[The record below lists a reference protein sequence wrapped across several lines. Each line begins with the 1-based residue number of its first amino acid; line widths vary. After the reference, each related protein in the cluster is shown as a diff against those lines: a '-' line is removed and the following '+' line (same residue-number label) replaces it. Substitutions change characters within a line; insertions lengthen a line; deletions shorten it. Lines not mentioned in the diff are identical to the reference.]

1 MKDVEVAANT
11 LNQVT
16 SQRQS
21 FIAQA
26 NPQTAQRIAEI
37 YRQYPMLSA
46 GVVLSAAK
54 SGMTDDVLKKVAER
68 AYKVA
73 ETDPE
78 SLNPASTKQKSWFE
92 RNVKDKLKTGSRWT
106 TAALNFPT
114 EFVQGGIAQIF
125 DSGDDGSVKGWFA
138 STELGTMVM
147 EDEKSG
153 SGFFVGGDAKKNQG
167 RRARE
172 YRGTID
178 GHAWTVGRG
187 AASVFLPEKSTAFNL
202 MSGLIDAGVTLSIPA
217 VPGAGEV
224 ADLARGL
231 QTAGKAGVIADTIAN
246 VSNALGKTGSVI
258 NGAKAQEFIQSG
270 RGQRLVRNLMD
281 ANTLDDVYKA
291 TNDGLFLDTALKLR
305 DAKTEAEIVSVLNE
319 TLGTQKA
326 LSTTLIPGAG
336 RTYQSRKAITD
347 TIEKFPG
354 LNRQLS
360 TMPDFNFKEGHVSV
374 NLSATAPQDKVH
386 TMRQVDRW
394 LTQFKAPDDVRRSV
408 IDELGDALSETAGS
422 RVAQKN
428 VGEKLEGIFKQS
440 LIDEGVDEDIAGAIL
455 ARQRDITAKARRYHV
470 DDAGNPTDAGFNMAL
485 VGQDPSIQEGVL
497 AGPHLASE
505 LADTFLDLPDPRVIR
520 RLTGNMGWISGK
532 TQAGALRRAGRVA
545 QEAPLESDAN
555 LDALR
560 RAGELR
566 MPFAMIDWVQ
576 DKWRTTT
583 LMTVAY
589 SMRNLLEGQA
599 RLALNPYGDNTS
611 AFKHPLMHIM
621 WSTRAK
627 GSGDVTGNLWNGIP
641 IGEAAQE
648 TQREFSRAV
657 GSAVSSYYNDPV
669 PVFAAAKRTG
679 SWDFATK
686 GAQDKELVVLGH
698 GDQLGKLNADFGA
711 RAVAAGLDN
720 SEILRAV
727 GYGGQAPDLALL
739 QRVGASPEDA
749 QRWWRDVR
757 DLHNEGRPQ
766 FQVTA
771 TGTPKYLDET
781 VQIDLN
787 VPHNMNLY
795 LNETRERV
803 QAMTGNHRE
812 LLDVVHLGLL
822 PSETVAKTGL
832 SRADV
837 GQVRELPVLDA
848 KGKQVG
854 VRTVRVQDI
863 DDVSGD
869 VIVRAFPFRNNE
881 NTTGLKNLLG
891 EGRIYDDV
899 NMPRGFAHEGRV
911 PEYAKKGSKLSERFD
926 EGVNRWFSNVYGK
939 PSAYLERSPAFRQQY
954 YQWIDQLLPSMRQ
967 DALQQMVDNV
977 RTAATN
983 IGASPEDYLGRKGL
997 WDKMQEYA
1005 SGQRKTYNTL
1015 DIDQVDTYAK
1025 GNALDD
1031 LKEMLYDASE
1041 RNNLT
1046 DIAKVVMP
1054 FVQAQL
1060 DFFKAMAR
1068 AAGIKT
1074 ADGLIVPNMTNIRR
1088 GQLIVDNGM
1097 EADPTNTGHGFF
1109 YKDPQTGEF
1118 SFSYPVYGPLASML
1132 TGMGVQQ
1139 IAPLKGLLLGFDF
1152 RPGLG
1157 PVGQFA
1163 ASRILPDSPQF
1174 DSVRNFFLPYGETA
1188 FKGESV
1194 GPQVYKSFVPSWFQ
1208 KVVSGLTDSP
1218 EGSSV
1223 YANTFMETM
1232 QALAASGDYDL
1243 TSVEGQEKL
1252 QNDAKGKAR
1261 ILTVMRGFIQFAGPA
1276 RATPDFEVMT
1286 EKGDVL
1292 ASELTKAFYEMQ
1304 NDQEAGGYQTAVQRF
1319 LDTFGEDVFIYLGR
1333 KTRSTAGGL
1342 EASTAFGKFEREN
1355 DQFFQSHKTVAGYF
1369 APGGP
1374 NFDFQVYARQLQ
1386 TGRRERL
1393 TPQELLDEAQRTVGF
1408 SFYKRLR
1415 DQAGPYPNQAQRDYL
1430 SEYRQF
1436 LIKKYPGFGKGT
1448 IKTSSERENLIREL
1462 RTAAEDPRMATNK
1475 SAEGI
1480 KMYLAKRDEALASAS
1495 TAGLKTLS
1503 GKAAAPIRDYLRH
1516 YGEIIARNNNDFGKV
1531 WERLLSY
1538 EVDLDS

>member
-68 AYKVA
+68 AYIAA
-73 ETDPE
+73 ETDPD
-78 SLNPASTKQKSWFE
+78 SLNPADTKEKSWFE
-92 RNVKDKLKTGSRWT
+92 RNVGDKLRTGSRWT
-106 TAALNFPT
+106 TAALNAPI
-114 EFVQGGIAQIF
+114 ELLQAGASQIF
-125 DSGDDGSVKGWFA
+125 GGGEKGFVDGWFA
-138 STELGTMVM
+138 QTELGTMIK

-153 SGFFVGGDAKKNQG
+153 SGFFVGGQAKENQG

-172 YRGTID
+172 YRGQVY
-178 GHAWTVGRG
+178 GHAWTAGRG
-187 AASVFLPEKSTAFNL
+187 SASVFFPENSVGFNL
-202 MSGLIDAGVTLSIPA
+202 MSGLIDGALSLFVPA
-217 VPGAGEV
+217 VPGAKQASQALQV
-224 ADLARGL
+224 AAE
-231 QTAGKAGVIADTIAN
+231 AGKG
-246 VSNALGKTGSVI
+246 GKVVESAAQVARSMGRTGSVI
-258 NGAKAQEFIQSG
+258 DGARAQEFIQSS
-270 RGQRLVRNLMD
+270 RGQRLVGNLMN

-291 TNDGLFLDTALKLR
+291 TNDGLYLDTALKLR
-305 DAKTEAEIVSVLNE
+305 DAKTEVEVVNVLNE

-360 TMPDFNFKEGHVSV
+360 TMPDFNFKEGHVTL
-374 NLSATAPQDKVH
+374 NLSVTAPQDKVN
-386 TMRQVDRW
+386 TMRQADRW
-394 LTQFKAPDDVRRSV
+394 MVQFKVQDDVRRN
-408 IDELGDALSETAGS
+408 ILDELGDALSETTGS

-428 VGEKLEGIFKQS
+428 VGKKLDEIFKQS

-455 ARQRDITAKARRYHV
+455 ARQKDIVAKNRRFHT
-470 DDAGNPTDAGFNMAL
+470 DDAGNPTDSGFNMAL

-545 QEAPLESDAN
+545 QEAPLESDAH

-589 SMRNLLEGQA
+589 SVRNLMEGQA

-611 AFKHPLMHIM
+611 VFKHPLMHIM
-621 WSTRAK
+621 WSSQSK
-627 GSGDVTGNLWNGIP
+627 GTGDVTGNLWNGIP
-641 IGEAAQE
+641 IGEAAQQA
-648 TQREFSRAV
+648 QRELSRAV
-657 GSAVSSYYNDPV
+657 GSAMSSYHNDPV
-669 PVFAAAKRTG
+669 PVFAAAKRAGT
-679 SWDFATK
+679 WDFSTK

-720 SEILRAV
+720 GEILRAV

-757 DLHNEGRPQ
+757 DLHKEGRPQ
-766 FQVTA
+766 FQ
-771 TGTPKYLDET
+771 TGPTGVPKYSDQPIQ
-781 VQIDLN
+781 VDLE

-869 VIVRAFPFRNNE
+869 VIVRAFPFRNGE

-891 EGRIYDDV
+891 ESRIYDDV
-899 NMPRGFAHEGRV
+899 NMPRGFANEVRV
-911 PEYAKKGSKLSERFD
+911 PEYAKKGSKLAERFD
-926 EGVNRWFSNVYGK
+926 EVVNRWFSNVYGK

-977 RTAATN
+977 RTAAAN

-1097 EADPTNTGHGFF
+1097 EADPMNTGHGFF

-1118 SFSYPVYGPLASML
+1118 SFSYPIYGPLASML
-1132 TGMGVQQ
+1132 TGMDVQQ

-1152 RPGLG
+1152 RPGVG

-1163 ASRILPDSPQF
+1163 TSAFLPDTPQF
-1174 DSVRNFFLPYGETA
+1174 DAIRNYLLPYGETA
-1188 FKGESV
+1188 FKGESL
-1194 GPQVYKSFVPSWFQ
+1194 GGQVYKSFVPSWGQ
-1208 KVVSGLTDSP
+1208 KVISGLTDSP
-1218 EGSSV
+1218 EGSTI
-1223 YANTFMETM
+1223 YANTYMEVM
-1232 QALAASGDYDL
+1232 QALVASGDYDVK
-1243 TSVEGQEKL
+1243 TVEGVEKL
-1252 QNDAKGKAR
+1252 KNDAKGKAK
-1261 ILTVMRGFIQFAGPA
+1261 ILTIMRGAIQFLGPA
-1276 RATPDFEVMT
+1276 RATPDFEIMT
-1286 EKGDVL
+1286 KQGDVL

-1355 DQFFQSHKTVAGYF
+1355 DQFFQSHKTVAGFF

-1393 TPQELLDEAQRTVGF
+1393 TSQELLDEAQRTVGF

-1448 IKTSSERENLIREL
+1448 IKTSAERENLIREL

-1480 KMYLAKRDEALASAS
+1480 KMYLAKRDEALASVS